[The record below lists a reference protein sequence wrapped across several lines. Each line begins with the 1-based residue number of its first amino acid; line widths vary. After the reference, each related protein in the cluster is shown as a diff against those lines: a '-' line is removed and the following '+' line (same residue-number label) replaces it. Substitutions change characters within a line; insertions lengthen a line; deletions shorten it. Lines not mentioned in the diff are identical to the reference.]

1 MEEFSGRAS
10 LAPAKGPGAYT
21 PEEIAGLPAVISK
34 HEVARIA
41 RVSERT
47 VVREAAKGHLDGAF
61 RVANVWRFNTARICA
76 QFGEV
81 R

>member
-1 MEEFSGRAS
+1 MAGS
-10 LAPAKGPGAYT
+10 LGMCVEVGAT
-21 PEEIAGLPAVISK
+21 GFTRDEIESLPAVISK

-47 VVREAAKGHLDGAF
+47 VVREAGKGHLDGAF
-61 RVANVWRFNTARICA
+61 RVANIWRFNTDKICA
-76 QFGEV
+76 QFGQV

>member
-1 MEEFSGRAS
+1 MAGTVEGCCEGSF
-10 LAPAKGPGAYT
+10 T
-21 PEEIAGLPAVISK
+21 TDEIAALPAVISK

-47 VVREAAKGHLDGAF
+47 VVREAGKGHLDGAF
-61 RVANVWRFNTARICA
+61 RVANIWRFNTDKICS
-76 QFGEV
+76 QFGQV